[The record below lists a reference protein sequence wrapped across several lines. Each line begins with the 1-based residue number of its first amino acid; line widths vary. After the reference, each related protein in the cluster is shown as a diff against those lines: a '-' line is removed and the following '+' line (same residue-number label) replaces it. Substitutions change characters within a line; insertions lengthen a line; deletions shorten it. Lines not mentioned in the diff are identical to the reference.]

1 MWQVLCYRNS
11 MSMKNLLLAGD
22 VELYPGPGNTTFVL
36 LARTFELLYL
46 ENVKKT
52 LSSNFKNVLCNH
64 CKNSIRFKCIL
75 LKKKVAYWVYHT
87 CNAKEL
93 PFSNEVFIEID
104 ATFMQSDNKEHQSSG
119 FKLVSWGTVKRPL
132 PNSN

>member
-1 MWQVLCYRNS
+1 MASPVLQKFNVNEEFIVSRWCGTLSRTWQHNICVTS
-11 MSMKNLLLAGD
+11 KNLWTPIFGKC
-22 VELYPGPGNTTFVL
+22 E
-36 LARTFELLYL
+36 
-46 ENVKKT
+46 KT
-52 LSSNFKNVLCNH
+52 LSSNFKNVLFNH
-64 CKNSIRFKCIL
+64 CKNSIRFKCVL